1 MTHNDFFEWL
11 KSKQSNGK
19 LTQMQVD
26 GMNELLTVVKAD
38 VLQDAIAKLNGWT
51 DAMANGGLL
60 LSKRGADMMKRYEGF
75 RGAPYR
81 DMVGVWTVGYGNTYY
96 PPSHNEGSKYQGKR
110 RSVSAFDSHLTEPQA
125 AQLAMDII
133 NLDFSS
139 GVNKLFADEIASG
152 KLNQN
157 MFDAL
162 VSLAYNIGIGALSK
176 SNSVTG
182 NIKKGN
188 YKAAADGFLLWDKG
202 RVNGKLVKINGLTRR
217 RTEERELFLS
227 KD

>member
-1 MTHNDFFEWL
+1 MARTHVIQAQTALAAANYYDGKIDGDFGGGSLQAVL
-11 KSKQSNGK
+11 KLVDNTDKAVDILSKPDVVAGI
-19 LTQMQVD
+19 
-26 GMNELLTVVKAD
+26 GELK
-38 VLQDAIAKLNGWT
+38 
-51 DAMANGGLL
+51 

-75 RGAPYR
+75 RSAPYI
-81 DMVGVWTVGYGNTYY
+81 DMVGVATIGYGNTYY
-96 PPSHNEGSKYQGKR
+96 PDR
-110 RSVSAFDSHLTEPQA
+110 RKVQLSDKHLTEPQA

-133 NLDFSS
+133 NLDFAS

-182 NIKKGN
+182 NIKKGD

-202 RVNGKLVKINGLTRR
+202 RVNGQLQAIKGLTRR

-227 KD
+227 

>member
-1 MTHNDFFEWL
+1 MKDSEFYSWAR
-11 KSKQSNGK
+11 SNQPNNQ
-19 LTQMQVD
+19 LTQLQVD
-26 GMNELLTVVKAD
+26 QVSKGLSVIRAEELQLIVAALTGWSINGLAVDEVVTTGGM
-38 VLQDAIAKLNGWT
+38 
-51 DAMANGGLL
+51 L

-75 RGAPYR
+75 RSAPYR

-96 PPSHNEGSKYQGKR
+96 PDRSKVK
-110 RSVSAFDSHLTEPQA
+110 ATDAHLTEPQA

-202 RVNGKLVKINGLTRR
+202 RVNGKLQPINGLTRR
-217 RTEERELFLS
+217 RKEERELFLS
-227 KD
+227 

>member
-1 MTHNDFFEWL
+1 MARTHVIQAQTALAAAGYYSAKIDGDFGGGSL
-11 KSKQSNGK
+11 RAVLSLIDNTDKAVDI
-19 LTQMQVD
+19 LT
-26 GMNELLTVVKAD
+26 KPD
-38 VLQDAIAKLNGWT
+38 VITPINSLQ
-51 DAMANGGLL
+51 

-75 RGAPYR
+75 SSAPYV
-81 DMVGVWTVGYGNTYY
+81 DMVGVSTIGYGNTYY
-96 PPSHNEGSKYQGKR
+96 PDR
-110 RSVSAFDSHLTEPQA
+110 RKVRMTDAHLTEPQA
-125 AQLAMDII
+125 AKLKQDII
-133 NLDFSS
+133 NLDFAS
-139 GVNKLFADEIASG
+139 GVNKLFADEIKSG

-176 SNSVTG
+176 SKSVTG

-202 RVNGKLVKINGLTRR
+202 IIKGKLQAINGLTRR

-227 KD
+227 